1 MKPTVGE
8 IDHKFGS
15 MLVESNASRAKLFE
29 FVEIMRHERENKS
42 LYDARQFC
50 ERIRVLY
57 QLATSHE
64 TMATNTCHFIKY
76 CNL

>member
-42 LYDARQFC
+42 LYDAWQFC
-50 ERIRVLY
+50 EGIRVLY